1 MGIDM
6 AAVLLSILKIIGII
20 LLSLLGVLLVLL
32 LLVLF
37 VPVRYRLKALRSP
50 EDTVAVQVSARVT
63 WLLHAISVSFRYP
76 EKEYLKVR
84 VLGIPVFR
92 AGTQTGADTER
103 EEKKTEE
110 RKETEATGEAAKTET
125 TKTETTK
132 TEAVK
137 KAADTEAEDKKARK
151 TQTEEASQETKKTG
165 ILNFFHKIWTALK
178 NIKYTI
184 QKICDKI
191 KHIVRNIRYYSRVV
205 QSDSFQRAWKLCR
218 GEVFSLVRS
227 ILPKKLTGN
236 ITVGTGDPASTAQ
249 ILAVHGILYPLIG
262 NHIFI
267 TPDFENSVLEGDFYM
282 KGRITVFKVLK
293 TAARIYFSKDLRR
306 VIRLLKREAA

>member
-50 EDTVAVQVSARVT
+50 EDTVAVQVFARVT
-63 WLLHAISVSFRYP
+63 WLLHAVSVSFRYP
-76 EKEYLKVR
+76 EEEYLKVR

-103 EEKKTEE
+103 EEEKPEE
-110 RKETEATGEAAKTET
+110 RKE
-125 TKTETTK
+125 TETTK
-132 TEAVK
+132 TEA
-137 KAADTEAEDKKARK
+137 ADRKAEDKRIGKA
-151 TQTEEASQETKKTG
+151 QTEEASQEIKKPG
-165 ILNFFHKIWTALK
+165 ILNFFRKIWAALK

-218 GEVFSLVRS
+218 GEVFSLIGS

-293 TAARIYFSKDLRR
+293 TAARIYFNKDLRR